1 LGLIQAA
8 LRWAGGQNPQLL
20 LMKKNVLA
28 GSQKS
33 RNFNNFFIMNFTDD
47 VNIKMNKTG
56 IPHTDFGG
64 GIRVGFRARF

>member
-1 LGLIQAA
+1 
-8 LRWAGGQNPQLL
+8 
-20 LMKKNVLA
+20 MKKNVLA